1 MGKSTI
7 STGPCSIANCLF
19 TRGYLIL
26 FRGSIIGGTRFR
38 NHPQYVGECWIVCL
52 SVCQA
57 VRRAARGRL
66 QLHTYAHNMQ
76 TKNLKGIVLQGSLT
90 GPNRFIGSK
99 PVGAIAFHSGQKIT
113 DCEYY
118 L

>member
-1 MGKSTI
+1 MWRHTKTWSPKLALG
-7 STGPCSIANCLF
+7 ANA
-19 TRGYLIL
+19 G
-26 FRGSIIGGTRFR
+26 
-38 NHPQYVGECWIVCL
+38 L

-57 VRRAARGRL
+57 MRRAARGRL

-99 PVGAIAFHSGQKIT
+99 PVGAIAFHSGHKIT

>member
-1 MGKSTI
+1 
-7 STGPCSIANCLF
+7 
-19 TRGYLIL
+19 
-26 FRGSIIGGTRFR
+26 
-38 NHPQYVGECWIVCL
+38 
-52 SVCQA
+52 
-57 VRRAARGRL
+57 
-66 QLHTYAHNMQ
+66 MQ

-99 PVGAIAFHSGQKIT
+99 PVGAIAFHSGHKIT

>member
-1 MGKSTI
+1 M
-7 STGPCSIANCLF
+7 P
-19 TRGYLIL
+19 
-26 FRGSIIGGTRFR
+26 
-38 NHPQYVGECWIVCL
+38 VCL

-57 VRRAARGRL
+57 MRRAARGRL

-99 PVGAIAFHSGQKIT
+99 PVGAIAFHSGHKIT